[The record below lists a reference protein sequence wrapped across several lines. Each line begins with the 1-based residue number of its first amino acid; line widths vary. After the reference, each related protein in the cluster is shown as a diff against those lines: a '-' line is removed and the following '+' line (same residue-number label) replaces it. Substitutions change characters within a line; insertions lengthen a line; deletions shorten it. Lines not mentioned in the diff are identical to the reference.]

1 MKGSP
6 FMISPSPRVIT
17 AISIS
22 LTFIF
27 TACSRQEPA
36 SDAKIINGHLTK
48 NHPAVVRID
57 IKAREHETHCTG
69 TFVTDSILLTAAHC
83 FFSAT
88 EDVITVGG
96 TKAVKYERH
105 PDFSYHI
112 PALPDL
118 DSTHIDIAL
127 VFFEKG
133 TSKDYLPLTN
143 KTEGIGSQAIV
154 VGFGAQDA
162 NGKGVDKQKRE
173 GKTII
178 TKHFNGRYVVEGSDG
193 ISVVPDPKG
202 PYANA
207 NYATISG
214 GDSGGPLLTKDGR
227 SIIAVAS
234 WLSHSSDRKGIAE
247 GGFTDVLSEDSQKF
261 LKKYL
266 SPGKF

>member
-1 MKGSP
+1 
-6 FMISPSPRVIT
+6 MISHLPRVLF
-17 AISIS
+17 AISTS

-27 TACSRQEPA
+27 TACSKQDAA

-57 IKAREHETHCTG
+57 IKYMEHETHCTG

-88 EDVITVGG
+88 GDVITVDG
-96 TKAVKYERH
+96 TKALKYERH
-105 PDFSYHI
+105 PDFAYHI

-118 DSTHIDIAL
+118 DSTHIDVAL

-133 TSKDYLPLTN
+133 TSKDYLPLT
-143 KTEGIGSQAIV
+143 KKQEAIGSQAIV

-162 NGKGVDKQKRE
+162 NGKGGDKQKRE

-178 TKHFNGRYVVEGSDG
+178 TKHFKGRYVVEGSDG
-193 ISVVPDPKG
+193 ITVVQDPKG
-202 PYANA
+202 SYANA
-207 NYATISG
+207 SYATISG

-234 WLSHSSDRKGIAE
+234 WLSHSADRKGIAE
-247 GGFTDVLSEDSQKF
+247 GGFVDILSNDSQNF
-261 LKKYL
+261 LKRYL
-266 SPGKF
+266 LTAGF